1 MVAVDRNTRNILAVG
16 DDAKRMQ
23 GRTPSHV
30 TTIRPLKDG
39 SIADFDITERMLR
52 YFIHKVIG
60 RRMLFRP
67 RAVVCVPSAVTDV
80 EKRSVIEAMLDAGAR
95 RTQLMDS
102 AVAGALG
109 AGLDVTHAYGSLVVD
124 IGGGVTDITVVSLE
138 RAVVRSTV
146 KIAGDQFDETIIRY
160 LRRKHNLM
168 VGERTAEELKLTIG
182 AAIQRTEKLYMD
194 VTGRNLVSGLPK
206 TMRVHSDE
214 IYEALEEP
222 IQALVEQVHAVLERT
237 PPELAADIFDH
248 GITLIGGGAQLFGLD
263 KALSKHLKVRCRLAE
278 DAQGCVGHGRGARH
292 GRRRGIRPG
301 DVRFPPA
308 EKVHERLAQ
317 TKDRRADRGKR
328 RFRPHR
334 ACRGGRIAYGAR
346 HPPHAAGS
354 RRHARRVSR
363 DFPA

>member
-1 MVAVDRNTRNILAVG
+1 MLGREDIGVDLGTATVMMYIKGRGIVLREPAMVAVDRNTRNILAVG

-278 DAQGCVGHGRGARH
+278 DAQVCVAMGAGRAMEGDEEF
-292 GRRRGIRPG
+292 GRAMF
-301 DVRFPPA
+301 D
-308 EKVHERLAQ
+308 
-317 TKDRRADRGKR
+317 
-328 RFRPHR
+328 FRQPR
-334 ACRGGRIAYGAR
+334 KYMSA
-346 HPPHAAGS
+346 
-354 RRHARRVSR
+354 
-363 DFPA
+363 